1 MICISMNL
9 VKATVDQAMQPK
21 VGNQQQYDEWLD
33 RYFRKA
39 DEITRWK
46 LNIFL
51 QSPAWSTIF
60 D

>member
-1 MICISMNL
+1 
-9 VKATVDQAMQPK
+9 MQPK
-21 VGNQQQYDEWLD
+21 VGNQQQYDEWID

-46 LNIFL
+46 LDTFL